1 MAGKCRRGTSS
12 QVPGNRK
19 KTPLKIDKIQKNQ
32 PFEVIFTGL
41 AQLKRLYEIC
51 VIPFHITGFPWHTT
65 PQTLPG

>member
-1 MAGKCRRGTSS
+1 MAGKCQHGTSS

-32 PFEVIFTGL
+32 LFEVIFTGL

-51 VIPFHITGFPWHTT
+51 VIPFHITGFCSSGWL
-65 PQTLPG
+65 QTLPG

>member
-1 MAGKCRRGTSS
+1 MAGECRHGTST

-32 PFEVIFTGL
+32 LIEVGFTGL

-51 VIPFHITGFPWHTT
+51 VIPFHITGFCLHPWA
-65 PQTLPG
+65 QTLPG